1 MNIVVVCVVVIVVVK
16 VFDVKLDSIG
26 GGVVFIV
33 VVAFILGV
41 VGGWKGKCRR
51 GMFVADDNDV
61 VSFGWDLGSVSLI
74 TLGKGFF
81 SSSTRLGFPVSFIR
95 RELLR
100 RRL

>member
-33 VVAFILGV
+33 VLAFKLGV
-41 VGGWKGKCRR
+41 FGGWKGKRRR

-61 VSFGWDLGSVSLI
+61 VVSFGR
-74 TLGKGFF
+74 T
-81 SSSTRLGFPVSFIR
+81 
-95 RELLR
+95 
-100 RRL
+100 